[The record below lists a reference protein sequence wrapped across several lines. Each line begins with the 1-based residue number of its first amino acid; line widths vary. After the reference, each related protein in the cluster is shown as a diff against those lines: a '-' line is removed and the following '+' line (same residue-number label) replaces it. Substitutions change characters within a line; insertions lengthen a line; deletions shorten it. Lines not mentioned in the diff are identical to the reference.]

1 MLLENNK
8 RNIEGFLKE
17 RTTHSQ
23 FYWFFKTQGNYRK
36 KASQWI
42 SKLSPGWTIKHFRPT
57 SCWKSMFYLAASLN
71 FAFKWFSIVRCLVNI
86 VCPFSHLLTFRV
98 TNRTMLNKMFD
109 RLAGAL
115 IHFFPKAS
123 VAYKAY
129 FLLQK
134 TRVFQTKDDH
144 YS

>member
-1 MLLENNK
+1 
-8 RNIEGFLKE
+8 
-17 RTTHSQ
+17 
-23 FYWFFKTQGNYRK
+23 
-36 KASQWI
+36 
-42 SKLSPGWTIKHFRPT
+42 
-57 SCWKSMFYLAASLN
+57 MFYCLAASLN

-86 VCPFSHLLTFRV
+86 VSPLSHLTFRV